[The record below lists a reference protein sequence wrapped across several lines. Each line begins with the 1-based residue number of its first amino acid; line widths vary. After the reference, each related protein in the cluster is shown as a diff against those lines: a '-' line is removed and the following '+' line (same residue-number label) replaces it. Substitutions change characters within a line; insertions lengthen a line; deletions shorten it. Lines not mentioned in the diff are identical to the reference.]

1 MKNPATDPKYE
12 LNDFTNNI
20 RVIARNLW
28 EGNYWVQLRNG
39 ELVRPVFIP
48 AKYDGGADCFATE
61 QYRWKLDGTSMTRS
75 RHDMMEI
82 VKKEG

>member
-1 MKNPATDPKYE
+1 MKNPATNPQDQ

-28 EGNYWVQLRNG
+28 EGNYWVELRNG

-48 AKYDGGADCFATE
+48 AEDEHCEDCFATE
-61 QYRWKLDGTSMTRS
+61 QYRWNLDGTSVTRKDY
-75 RHDMMEI
+75 DMMEI
-82 VKKEG
+82 VKKQG